1 MTGEGLDQDAVLDL
15 YRESGALLE
24 GHFVL
29 ASGLHSPVYL
39 QSARVLMHPDKAELL
54 CAELARRVTDVLG
67 PDGVD
72 IVCAPA
78 VGGIVVGYEMGRQM
92 RRPAIFAERVGE
104 AFVLRRGFD
113 LEPGQRV
120 LVAEDVITTG
130 GSTRLCMACIRQA
143 GGVPV
148 AAVSLIDRSDGRADV
163 GVPLV
168 TLCRLAVPTYAADAL
183 PPELA
188 AIPASKPGSRGLKA
202 Q

>member
-1 MTGEGLDQDAVLDL
+1 MDREEVLRL

-39 QSARVLMHPDKAELL
+39 QSARVLMHPEKAEAL
-54 CAELARRVTDVLG
+54 CAELARQVVARLG
-67 PDGVD
+67 PDPVD

-78 VGGIVVGYEMGRQM
+78 VGGIVVGHEVGRQL

-104 AFVLRRGFD
+104 AFVLRRGFA

-120 LVAEDVITTG
+120 LIAEDVITTG
-130 GSTRLCMACIRQA
+130 GSTRLCMACVREA

-163 GVPLV
+163 GVPLI
-168 TLCRLAVPTYAADAL
+168 TLCRLAAPTYAADAL

-202 Q
+202 